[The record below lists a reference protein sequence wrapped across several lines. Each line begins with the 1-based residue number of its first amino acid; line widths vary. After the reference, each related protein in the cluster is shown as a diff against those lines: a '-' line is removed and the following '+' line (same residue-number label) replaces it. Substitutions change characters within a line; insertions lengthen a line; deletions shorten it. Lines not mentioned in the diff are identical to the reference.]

1 MKQQNQQRHKLNIL
15 TYQLQRFLVFLI
27 RINVNCQYW
36 SKNLLKHD
44 KKTLESQT
52 SLLECVKYDY
62 SFSFN
67 QSFFRFRQCRCRRL
81 FLNSLIMKA
90 DRLHFITCRSIWLW
104 TRVGAYDEKKNQI
117 WEFYLLHDFVFR
129 VLCFDNRRFY
139 EIANTKMSS
148 RNSKSVSAKG
158 QEASCSLFC
167 GRFLFRGRPASLDSS
182 KPKPMKQ
189 VSAGNL

>member
-36 SKNLLKHD
+36 SKNFLKRD
-44 KKTLESQT
+44 KKTLKSQIMNAT
-52 SLLECVKYDY
+52 DYISLHVEAFDYELELVLTT
-62 SFSFN
+62 
-67 QSFFRFRQCRCRRL
+67 RR
-81 FLNSLIMKA
+81 
-90 DRLHFITCRSIWLW
+90 
-104 TRVGAYDEKKNQI
+104 KNQI

-182 KPKPMKQ
+182 KPKPIKQ